1 MKLILKYKELINQ
14 IIKFTVV
21 GGVAFIIDYSLL
33 YILTEYLDV
42 YYFISSI
49 ISFIISLA
57 VNYVLSIKWVFSVNK
72 KQTYEDILLFIFL
85 SVIGLIINQIIMY
98 IGVDILDTYYMI
110 TKLIATII
118 VMIWNFITRKIF
130 VEKK

>member
-72 KQTYEDILLFIFL
+72 KQTYKDILLFIFL